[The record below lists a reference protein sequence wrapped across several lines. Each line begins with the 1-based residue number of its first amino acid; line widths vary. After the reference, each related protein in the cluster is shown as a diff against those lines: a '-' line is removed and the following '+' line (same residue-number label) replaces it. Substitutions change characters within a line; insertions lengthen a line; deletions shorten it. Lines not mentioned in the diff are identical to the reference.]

1 MTEQD
6 FLQSYTP
13 ETFDRPSITVDV
25 AMLTVQNKQLTTL
38 LLKRTEHPF
47 KDSWTLPGGFVGM
60 QESLEDAA
68 QRILKSKAGLEEIF
82 LEQLYTFGSPS
93 RDPRTRVISVA
104 YYALI
109 AFEYLS
115 KLEPKN
121 IALAKLAEEK
131 GSLKVILEDK
141 PIQLGFDHTEIL
153 SVVLKRLR
161 GKLLYAPIGFELLP
175 KHFTLRELQDIHE
188 TILGQKLN
196 KDSFRRR
203 MLASGKLAAT
213 GKMESGKEFRPA
225 EMYRRKKSE
234 VSSQ

>member
-13 ETFDRPSITVDV
+13 ETFDRPSVTVDV
-25 AMLTVQNKQLTTL
+25 AMLTLQDKQLKTL
-38 LLKRTEHPF
+38 LIKRNEHPF

-60 QESLEDAA
+60 QESLEEAA
-68 QRILKSKAGLEEIF
+68 QRILKSKIGIDNVF
-82 LEQLYTFGSPS
+82 TEQLYTFGNPK

-109 AFEYLS
+109 ASQDLS

-121 IALAKLAEEK
+121 ITLAKLSEEK
-131 GSLKVILEDK
+131 SSLKAMLEDT
-141 PIQLGFDHTEIL
+141 PVQLGFDHSEIL
-153 SVVLKRLR
+153 SIVLKRLR
-161 GKLLYAPIGFELLP
+161 GKLLHAPIGFELLP
-175 KHFTLRELQDIHE
+175 KHFTLRELQDVHE

-203 MLASGKLAAT
+203 MLASGELEAT
-213 GKMESGKEFRPA
+213 GKMETGKDFRPA
-225 EMYRRKKSE
+225 ELYRRKE
-234 VSSQ
+234 